1 MLKIILVF
9 IVGFIEQ
16 LLYTSYL
23 LSVTKKQVNAS
34 TILMVVYMSIYL
46 FIISYAIKDGDTV
59 PLLVA
64 YALSCGVGNWCVML
78 WENRDKDDR
87 RKKNNCRL
95 FRESRECRD
104 CTAPECKR
112 RKNDMAMI
120 GK

>member
-1 MLKIILVF
+1 MLKILLVF

-23 LSVTKKQVNAS
+23 LSVTKKQVTTS

-64 YALSCGVGNWCVML
+64 YALSCGVGNWVIMK
-78 WENRDKDDR
+78 WENRK
-87 RKKNNCRL
+87 RKKN
-95 FRESRECRD
+95 
-104 CTAPECKR
+104 
-112 RKNDMAMI
+112 
-120 GK
+120 GKKTR

>member
-1 MLKIILVF
+1 MLKILLVF

-23 LSVTKKQVNAS
+23 LSVTKKQVTAS

-64 YALSCGVGNWCVML
+64 YALSCGVGNWCVMK
-78 WENRDKDDR
+78 WENGQSKG
-87 RKKNNCRL
+87 KKN
-95 FRESRECRD
+95 
-104 CTAPECKR
+104 
-112 RKNDMAMI
+112 
-120 GK
+120 GKKTNS

>member
-1 MLKIILVF
+1 MLKILLVF

-34 TILMVVYMSIYL
+34 TILMVIYMSIYL

-59 PLLVA
+59 PLLIS
-64 YALSCGVGNWCVML
+64 YALSCGAGNWVIMK
-78 WENRDKDDR
+78 WENRDKDIR

-95 FRESRECRD
+95 FHESRECRD
-104 CTAPECKR
+104 CIAAECR
-112 RKNDMAMI
+112 IRKNWKI
-120 GK
+120 